1 MSRNRDIAGF
11 LGKTEAVN
19 AQNLP
24 LSTGGTGID
33 SAATFA
39 LIDSDYITARAGSGT
54 VDSATVLSLV
64 DSDYIT
70 ARSASGTVDSA
81 TVLSLVDSDYVIARA
96 PAGGA
101 DSGAAT
107 LGYEFERTFQYSGT
121 LAVADGDQRF
131 YFNKDTQLKTILAT
145 VGTSPVGSDLIV
157 KIQKNDSD
165 ITDTITLASGAST
178 KSLASTT
185 SFLKNDFATVDI
197 TQVGSTTPGANLF
210 VNMLFEKSVTEFFKS
225 YHKNGDLS
233 VYTGDQRFYLQ
244 GASILKNVEAYVK
257 GAPVG
262 AAMSI
267 NIVKNDATTI
277 KTVTIADG
285 QYNSGTTNDTI
296 NLAKDD
302 YLTINITQVGSTTAG
317 SDLYVNLTFNKG

>member
-1 MSRNRDIAGF
+1 MSRNRDIAKF

-24 LSTGGTGID
+24 LSTGSTGID

-64 DSDYIT
+64 DSDYI
-70 ARSASGTVDSA
+70 
-81 TVLSLVDSDYVIARA
+81 IARA
-96 PAGGA
+96 PAGA

-165 ITDTITLASGAST
+165 ITDTITLASGTST

>member
-1 MSRNRDIAGF
+1 MSRNRDIAKF

-24 LSTGGTGID
+24 LSTGSTGID

-64 DSDYIT
+64 DSDY
-70 ARSASGTVDSA
+70 
-81 TVLSLVDSDYVIARA
+81 VIARA
-96 PAGGA
+96 PAGA

-165 ITDTITLASGAST
+165 ITDTITLASGTST

>member
-1 MSRNRDIAGF
+1 MSRNRDIAKF

-24 LSTGGTGID
+24 LSTGSTGID

-64 DSDYIT
+64 DSDY
-70 ARSASGTVDSA
+70 
-81 TVLSLVDSDYVIARA
+81 VIARA
-96 PAGGA
+96 PAGA